1 MIGGEEK
8 TEVKP
13 IFCDDEANN
22 FPTSLKFFKQSND
35 VFDHLL
41 SVLKDFYWFNEDTIM
56 KHVDVKEVIG
66 DITFKL
72 DDGKITG

>member
-13 IFCDDEANN
+13 VFCDDEANN
-22 FPTSLKFFKQSND
+22 FPTSLKFFKQSNE

-41 SVLKDFYWFNEDTIM
+41 SVLKDSYWFNEEIIRNPYRELLVRFLISFLLT
-56 KHVDVKEVIG
+56 
-66 DITFKL
+66 
-72 DDGKITG
+72 